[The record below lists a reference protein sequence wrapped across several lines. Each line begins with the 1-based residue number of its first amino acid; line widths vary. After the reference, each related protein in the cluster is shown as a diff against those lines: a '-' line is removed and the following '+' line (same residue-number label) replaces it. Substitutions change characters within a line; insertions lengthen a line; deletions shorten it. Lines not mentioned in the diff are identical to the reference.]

1 MTVVVGYI
9 PDQYGEAALTAGIE
23 EAERRGTGLVVVN
36 ATKGDAL
43 VDRRYVGEAG
53 LAGLQERLAGLD
65 LTHEVRQAI
74 GPDVAQEILRVAA
87 DTDAAVVVIGLR
99 HRTPVGKMIMGSVAQ
114 QVLLDAHCAVL
125 AVKPRIRD
133 VAKPRSQDAIRGFVL
148 VGRGGVEPPTF
159 HFSGG
164 RSYQLSYLPERRS
177 PYPSRFGDSESCPLP
192 FDLHLAPIV

>member
-43 VDRRYVGEAG
+43 VDRRYVGEAE

-65 LTHEVRQAI
+65 LAHEVRQAI
-74 GPDVAQEILRVAA
+74 GPDVAQEILRVAT

-125 AVKPRIRD
+125 AVKPR
-133 VAKPRSQDAIRGFVL
+133 AA
-148 VGRGGVEPPTF
+148 T
-159 HFSGG
+159 
-164 RSYQLSYLPERRS
+164 
-177 PYPSRFGDSESCPLP
+177 
-192 FDLHLAPIV
+192 

>member
-53 LAGLQERLAGLD
+53 LTDLEGRLAELE
-65 LTHEVRQAI
+65 LSHEVRQAV
-74 GPDVAQEILRVAA
+74 GPDVAEEILRVAA
-87 DTDAAVVVIGLR
+87 ETDADVIVIGLR

-114 QVLLDAHCAVL
+114 RVLLDARCAVL
-125 AVKPRIRD
+125 AVKP
-133 VAKPRSQDAIRGFVL
+133 A
-148 VGRGGVEPPTF
+148 
-159 HFSGG
+159 
-164 RSYQLSYLPERRS
+164 
-177 PYPSRFGDSESCPLP
+177 
-192 FDLHLAPIV
+192 

>member
-87 DTDAAVVVIGLR
+87 DTDAAVIVIGLR

-125 AVKPRIRD
+125 AVKPR
-133 VAKPRSQDAIRGFVL
+133 AA
-148 VGRGGVEPPTF
+148 T
-159 HFSGG
+159 
-164 RSYQLSYLPERRS
+164 
-177 PYPSRFGDSESCPLP
+177 
-192 FDLHLAPIV
+192 